1 MCVCVLIILGLSIC
15 LFFSVQLNNSCVN
28 KKFHLLTKLIESI
41 LNIICLCTDDDSDA
55 DLVTDYLDAL
65 PTAAATTTQAEGP
78 SLTANSTLSLLDKSA
93 PIVPQ
98 VASNIKTY
106 FVSTVDISKKKL
118 MSKNNGSNSDLGID
132 VGNGSCGQQQQQ
144 QQQQHTHNHS
154 NLNNNNTITITTS
167 TGHNNNNINIINN
180 NNHHNN
186 NNSINMVPIISVT
199 PHSPGA
205 KYNSILED
213 SLNHLQSIR
222 ETVCQMK
229 NSSTQN
235 TTFGTIGIINPTV
248 RFSKHFISS
257 NCVI

>member
-1 MCVCVLIILGLSIC
+1 M
-15 LFFSVQLNNSCVN
+15 
-28 KKFHLLTKLIESI
+28 
-41 LNIICLCTDDDSDA
+41 CTDDDSDA

-65 PTAAATTTQAEGP
+65 PTTTTVAAAGP
-78 SLTANSTLSLLDKSA
+78 PLTANSTLALLDKS
-93 PIVPQ
+93 VPQ

-106 FVSTVDISKKKL
+106 FVSTVDISKRNL
-118 MSKNNGSNSDLGID
+118 MSKSNGSSSDLGID

-144 QQQQHTHNHS
+144 TNNHS

-167 TGHNNNNINIINN
+167 TGHNNNNNNNNNINIINN
-180 NNHHNN
+180 NNHHINNN

-248 RFSKHFISS
+248 SS
-257 NCVI
+257 IIFRS

>member
-1 MCVCVLIILGLSIC
+1 MDVLPATI
-15 LFFSVQLNNSCVN
+15 
-28 KKFHLLTKLIESI
+28 
-41 LNIICLCTDDDSDA
+41 
-55 DLVTDYLDAL
+55 
-65 PTAAATTTQAEGP
+65 PTAEGP
-78 SLTANSTLSLLDKSA
+78 PLTANSTLSLDITG

-98 VASNIKTY
+98 IASNIKTY
-106 FVSTVDISKKKL
+106 FVSHVDISKKHL
-118 MSKNNGSNSDLGID
+118 MSKNNGNSSDLGID
-132 VGNGSCGQQQQQ
+132 VGNGSCGQQQQ
-144 QQQQHTHNHS
+144 TNNHS

-180 NNHHNN
+180 NNHHINNN

-248 RFSKHFISS
+248 RF
-257 NCVI
+257 VIKAQIAN

>member
-1 MCVCVLIILGLSIC
+1 M
-15 LFFSVQLNNSCVN
+15 
-28 KKFHLLTKLIESI
+28 
-41 LNIICLCTDDDSDA
+41 CTDDDSDA
-55 DLVTDYLDAL
+55 DLVTDYLDAT
-65 PTAAATTTQAEGP
+65 TAAATPQAEGP
-78 SLTANSTLSLLDKSA
+78 PLTANSALSLLDKSA

-106 FVSTVDISKKKL
+106 FVSTVDISKQNL

-132 VGNGSCGQQQQQ
+132 VGNGSCQQ
-144 QQQQHTHNHS
+144 TNNHS
-154 NLNNNNTITITTS
+154 NLNNNTITITTS
-167 TGHNNNNINIINN
+167 TGHSNSNNINIINN
-180 NNHHNN
+180 NNHHHNNN

-248 RFSKHFISS
+248 
-257 NCVI
+257 N

>member
-1 MCVCVLIILGLSIC
+1 M
-15 LFFSVQLNNSCVN
+15 
-28 KKFHLLTKLIESI
+28 
-41 LNIICLCTDDDSDA
+41 
-55 DLVTDYLDAL
+55 DAL
-65 PTAAATTTQAEGP
+65 PTTTIAEGP
-78 SLTANSTLSLLDKSA
+78 PLTANSTLSLDITG

-106 FVSTVDISKKKL
+106 FVSHVDISKKHL
-118 MSKNNGSNSDLGID
+118 MSKNNGNSSDLGID

-144 QQQQHTHNHS
+144 QQQTNNHS

-167 TGHNNNNINIINN
+167 TGHNNNNNNINIINN
-180 NNHHNN
+180 NNHHINN

-248 RFSKHFISS
+248 S
-257 NCVI
+257 NL